1 MSEKN
6 ITENKKSKF
15 SFSSLIYN
23 DRYLVILSIFLAI
36 VVWIATSL
44 SVGTDET
51 KTIKVDVPIKLGDQI
66 SEQLGMQYYSLQD
79 TVELSVTIAGPKY
92 VIGQVTQ
99 DDLKVK
105 FDTTAVN
112 RTGNQS
118 IPIQVTNKSKRLDYN
133 VQSVY
138 PSSIDGY
145 FDVNST
151 KTFDVK
157 IRYDKEAVAEGFIF
171 GDPVVSDER
180 VVVSGPKSQV
190 DKITSVYCQI
200 DDTEIENIT
209 EPFNKDCIIQFEGIG
224 VDTSYLTI
232 TNREDVN
239 TPISSVSVTL
249 PVMKEVDLPV
259 SATFEDQPVNLDS
272 NVVRVSY
279 SVNNVRAGVLSTAGI
294 SSANIGTIYFSDI
307 STGTQRFSFDTNE
320 INGVKVLDGTSNITA
335 TVSVS
340 STYSQH
346 NVSISK
352 SNIKID
358 GAPAGTTPS
367 VASLD
372 DTTVT
377 IIAPKTAVITAKDL
391 VLRCDVSE
399 ENEDNF
405 YPVSITVN
413 NNKAWVYGKYFA
425 TINL

>member
-1 MSEKN
+1 MNEK
-6 ITENKKSKF
+6 KKNKF

-23 DRYLVILSIFLAI
+23 DRYLIILSIFLAI

-66 SEQLGMQYYSLQD
+66 SEQLGMQYYSLHD

-138 PSSIDGY
+138 PSSIEGY
-145 FDVNST
+145 FDVNTS

-157 IRYDKEAVAEGFIF
+157 VRYDSNAIAEGYIF
-171 GDPVVSDER
+171 GDPVISDEKI
-180 VVVSGPKSQV
+180 VISGPKSQV
-190 DKITSVYCQI
+190 DKITSTYCQI
-200 DDTEIENIT
+200 DYNEIENIT
-209 EPFNKDCIIQFEGIG
+209 EPFNKECDIHFEGIG
-224 VDTSYLTI
+224 IDTSYLTI
-232 TNREDVN
+232 TNREDIN
-239 TPISSVSVTL
+239 TPLSSISVTL
-249 PVMKEVDLPV
+249 PVMKELDLPV
-259 SATFEDQPVNLDS
+259 SATFEDQPANLDS

-279 SVNNVRAGVLSTAGI
+279 SAKNVRAGVLSTANI
-294 SSANIGTIYFSDI
+294 SSANIGTIYFSDL
-307 STGTQRFSFDTNE
+307 STGTQRFDFATNE
-320 INGVKVLDGTSNITA
+320 INGVKVLDGTENITA
-335 TVSVS
+335 TVTVS

-346 NVSISK
+346 NVRVSK
-352 SNIKID
+352 NMIKID

-372 DTTVT
+372 DVTVT
-377 IIAPKTAVITAKDL
+377 VIAPKTAVITAKDL
-391 VLRCDVSE
+391 TLKCDVSE

-405 YPVSITVN
+405 YPISITVN
-413 NNKAWVYGKYFA
+413 NNKAWVYGKYHA
-425 TINL
+425 TINM